1 MGENKLISFPFYLCK
16 GKMYGKEYDS
26 TQMEIMVSVP
36 GDHVRNSFFLTSST
50 DGGCVKE
57 QLVSKNK

>member
-36 GDHVRNSFFLTSST
+36 GDHVRNSFFLKTIKDRDT
-50 DGGCVKE
+50 M
-57 QLVSKNK
+57 Q